1 MAGAFTCCTILSLCL
16 ALTASWLEPCSSDV
30 RFTVLD
36 VGQGQCLIMQSGG
49 RVYVVDCGGDS
60 DTRPADAAAEALL
73 SQGYSHID
81 GLILTHTD
89 RDHAGGAENLLS
101 RIRTDLLILPRQ
113 AEKIVVP
120 KDTQVVI
127 AEQNLEITD
136 GSGKIS
142 IFAPVFHG
150 EENEMSLC
158 VLFDTEKCDI
168 LITGDRNA
176 FGERSLLRHADIPNV
191 DVLIAGHHGSKYSSC
206 QELLEATRPQIV
218 CISVG
223 ADNSYGH
230 PAQEVLDRLSSF
242 GCTVYRTD
250 QQGPITIRR

>member
-1 MAGAFTCCTILSLCL
+1 M
-16 ALTASWLEPCSSDV
+16 
-30 RFTVLD
+30 
-36 VGQGQCLIMQSGG
+36 
-49 RVYVVDCGGDS
+49 
-60 DTRPADAAAEALL
+60 
-73 SQGYSHID
+73 
-81 GLILTHTD
+81 
-89 RDHAGGAENLLS
+89 
-101 RIRTDLLILPRQ
+101 LILPRQ
-113 AEKIVVP
+113 AEKIAVP
-120 KDTQVVI
+120 EDTQVVI

-191 DVLIAGHHGSKYSSC
+191 DVLIAGHHGSKYSTSND
-206 QELLEATRPQIV
+206 LLDALAPETA

-223 ADNSYGH
+223 SNRYGH
-230 PAQEVLDRLSSF
+230 PADETIRRLAEH
-242 GCTVYRTD
+242 GCAVYRTD
-250 QQGPITIRR
+250 MQGSIHLTLNRGD